1 MSHQIAAMK
10 FGISV
15 FLFSLCMVCPKVL
28 ARQEVGVDESEPET
42 AIDGSDI
49 SEGSNS
55 DGTMNDICEPKL
67 DMLAYIRPQKQ
78 MKLPAVKSDGQT
90 NFAFK
95 IADIDMPIQPPNGT
109 LKTALQILA
118 SWGSIG
124 DELSIPIGET
134 EKEAEQL
141 SNVIQFRNNQLN
153 IDGLNLSMLNVHLYT
168 ASEPKFAL
176 GVHIK
181 NTRLT
186 GEFAYYG
193 PQIPWASFPISGYY
207 RMSIS
212 DIMLVSASNLTK
224 LNVRSKPQLQTNN
237 FVLNITNIGYID
249 IDLMD
254 TANSTKSTSNS
265 LLQMVRRLLLMTVKR
280 TYYTFEGRIRDTL
293 EREGRRA
300 LDCELTRFS
309 ESLDSNSRSIGQNDL
324 AKIIR
329 AEIERSNVGS
339 VPLPD
344 YQHKQSILGSSAT
357 INFYNG
363 TLSGLNNFYL
373 DGETRIKLE
382 NSHLLVNTSVAWRD
396 LNPYYSWNLTLGSR
410 KTTTSK
416 GFVSLD
422 IKTVYFDAIITRGL
436 DGTQRY
442 VVDQLA
448 IETLDNPRMDVGGLP
463 GMNRV
468 TRGIVNFFMG
478 RLKQRV
484 MDTVQPALK
493 SRLEMS
499 LNKAR
504 F

>member
-1 MSHQIAAMK
+1 MK
-10 FGISV
+10 LKTSV
-15 FLFSLCMVCPKVL
+15 ILFSLCLISGYQVSTSEKVF
-28 ARQEVGVDESEPET
+28 DEEPAET

-49 SEGSNS
+49 SESFRS
-55 DGTMNDICEPKL
+55 DAAVNDICEPKL
-67 DMLAYIRPQKQ
+67 DMLAYVRPQKQ
-78 MKLPAVKSDGQT
+78 IKLPSAKSDEQR

-109 LKTALQILA
+109 LKTALEIIS
-118 SWGSIG
+118 SWGSVG
-124 DELSIPIGET
+124 DELSIVDSDE
-134 EKEAEQL
+134 EDEQL

-193 PQIPWASFPISGYY
+193 PPIPWASFPVSGYY

-212 DIMLVSASNLTK
+212 DIMLVSSSNLTK
-224 LNVRSKPQLQTNN
+224 LNVRSKPQIQTNN
-237 FVLNITNIGYID
+237 LVLNITNIGYID

-254 TANSTKSTSNS
+254 TANSTKSTSNT

-280 TYYTFEGRIRDTL
+280 TYYTFEGRIRETL

-309 ESLDSNSRSIGQNDL
+309 GSLDSNSRSIGQNDL

-329 AEIERSNVGS
+329 AEIERSNIGS

-344 YQHKQSILGSSAT
+344 YQHNQSILGSSAT

-363 TLSGLNNFYL
+363 TLKGLNNFYL

-382 NSHLLVNTSVAWRD
+382 NSHLLVNTSVAWKD
-396 LNPYYSWNLTLGSR
+396 LNPYYNWNLTLGSR

-422 IKTVYFDAIITRGL
+422 IKTVYFDAVITRGF

-448 IETLDNPRMDVGGLP
+448 IETVDNPRMDVGGLP
-463 GMNRV
+463 GLNRV

-484 MDTVQPALK
+484 MDAVQPALK